1 MEADSVSMMNQNL
14 ETAQKGSDNRQKK
27 VLVVD
32 NNPVMLSFMNNLLV
46 SHGYMVSTA
55 EDGLAVMKF
64 LETERPDVIITDLI
78 MPNISGEKL
87 CRMIRRMPHMKDVY
101 VIILSAVAAEHESD
115 LADLG
120 ANVCIA
126 KGSFNKM
133 SERILATLDRLDSS
147 APHVFTNDVIGIHD
161 TSSPDIAKELLSLKR
176 HLEVILS
183 SMSEGIF
190 EITSEGEIIYAN
202 PTAISIADLPEEKL
216 LSSNIL
222 ELFHEIDRMR
232 VDRLFKNRE
241 TAASNSNSSYRLA
254 NSKEVSLSI
263 LPIRDEENKVI
274 VIVKDLSE
282 RKRLEARLR
291 QAHKIEAIG
300 TLAGGIAHD
309 FNNLL
314 MGIQGYASLI
324 LFDMNTNHPHYEKL
338 KKIED
343 HVRSGAELTKQLLGF
358 ARGGRYEVAVADLN
372 EIVDKTSTMFG
383 RTKKEITIHRKFE
396 KNLWMAEVD
405 RGQIEQVFLNL
416 YVNAWQAM
424 PRGGDIYLETAN
436 VTINKGY
443 VKPFF
448 VKPGRYVKIS
458 VTDTGIGMDEKTKER
473 IFEPFFTTKE
483 MGRGTGLGLA
493 SVYGIIKGHNGI
505 INVYSEKGH
514 GATFTVYLPASEKE
528 FVKEVQVPADVVKGE
543 GTILLVDD
551 EDMIVE
557 VSRELLEVLGY
568 RVHVARNGSDAIDLY
583 KEKRDEID
591 VIILD
596 MIMPGMGGEETFEV
610 LKSINPDVRV
620 ILSSGYSINGK
631 AKEIMKRGC
640 KAFIQKPFQMGE
652 LSDKIKRVLDQ

>member
-1 MEADSVSMMNQNL
+1 MVSQIL
-14 ETAQKGSDNRQKK
+14 ETAKAGLNRDKK

-46 SHGYMVSTA
+46 SHGYQVSTA
-55 EDGLAVMKF
+55 DDGLAVLKI
-64 LETERPDVIITDLI
+64 LETQRPDVIITDLI

-87 CRMIRRMPHMKDVY
+87 CRTIRKMPHMKDVY
-101 VIILSAVAAEHESD
+101 VIILSAIAAENESY
-115 LADLG
+115 LAELG

-133 SERILATLDRLDSS
+133 SERVLATLDRLDSS
-147 APHVFTNDVIGIHD
+147 APHVFTNEIIGIHD
-161 TSSPDIAKELLSLKR
+161 TARRDIAKELLSLKS

-190 EITSEGEIIYAN
+190 EITAEGDIIYAN
-202 PTAISIADLPEEKL
+202 PTAISIVALPEEKL
-216 LSSNIL
+216 LASNVL
-222 ELFHEIDRMR
+222 ELFDEIDRMK
-232 VDRLFKNRE
+232 VDKLFKSGE
-241 TAASNSNSSYRLA
+241 KAAPNTSGSSYRLV
-254 NSKEVSLSI
+254 NGKDVSLNI
-263 LPIRDEENKVI
+263 LPIKDEENKII
-274 VIVKDLSE
+274 VILKDLSDQ
-282 RKRLEARLR
+282 KVLEARLR

-338 KKIED
+338 KRIED

-372 EIVDKTSTMFG
+372 DILDKTSTMFG

-396 KNLWMAEVD
+396 ENLWTVEVD

-424 PRGGDIYLETAN
+424 PGGGDLHLETAN
-436 VTINKGY
+436 VTINTGY
-443 VKPFF
+443 MKPFY
-448 VKPGRYVKIS
+448 VKPGRYVKVL

-493 SVYGIIKGHNGI
+493 SVYGIIKSHNGI

-528 FVKEVQVPADVVKGE
+528 FVKEAHVAADIVKGE

-568 RVHVARNGSDAIDLY
+568 SVHVAKNGGDAVEIY
-583 KEKRDEID
+583 REKQGEID

-596 MIMPGMGGEETFEV
+596 MIMPGMGGGETFDA

-631 AKEIMKRGC
+631 AKEIMKHGC
-640 KAFIQKPFQMGE
+640 KAFIQKPFQMGD
-652 LSDKIKRVLDQ
+652 LSDKIRKVLD

>member
-1 MEADSVSMMNQNL
+1 MVSHIL
-14 ETAQKGSDNRQKK
+14 ETAKAGLNRDKR

-46 SHGYMVSTA
+46 SHGYQVSTA
-55 EDGLAVMKF
+55 DDGLAVLKI
-64 LETERPDVIITDLI
+64 LETQRPDVIITDLI

-87 CRMIRRMPHMKDVY
+87 CRTIRKMPQMKDVY

-115 LADLG
+115 LAELG

-133 SERILATLDRLDSS
+133 SERILATLDGLDFS
-147 APHVFTNDVIGIHD
+147 APHVFASEIIGIHD
-161 TSSPDIAKELLSLKR
+161 TSPRDIAKELLSLKS

-183 SMSEGIF
+183 SMSDGIF
-190 EITSEGEIIYAN
+190 EITSEGDIIYAN
-202 PTAISIADLPEEKL
+202 PTAISIVDLPEEML
-216 LSSNIL
+216 LASNIL
-222 ELFHEIDRMR
+222 ELFHETDRMK
-232 VDRLFKNRE
+232 VDKLFKNGE
-241 TAASNSNSSYRLA
+241 KIASNTNGSSYRLV
-254 NSKEVSLSI
+254 NSKDVSLNI
-263 LPIRDEENKVI
+263 LPVKDEENKII
-274 VIVKDLSE
+274 VILKDLSD
-282 RKRLEARLR
+282 RKVLEARLR

-338 KKIED
+338 KRIED

-372 EIVDKTSTMFG
+372 EVVEKTSTMFG

-396 KNLWMAEVD
+396 ENLWTVEVD

-424 PRGGDIYLETAN
+424 PGGGDIYMETAN

-443 VKPFF
+443 MKPFY
-448 VKPGRYVKIS
+448 VKPGRYVKVS
-458 VTDTGIGMDEKTKER
+458 VTDTGIGMDAKTKER

-528 FVKEVQVPADVVKGE
+528 FIKDAHIPTDVVKGE

-551 EDMIVE
+551 EEMIVE

-568 RVHVARNGSDAIDLY
+568 RVHVAKNGRDAVEIY
-583 KEKRDEID
+583 KEKQGEIN

-596 MIMPGMGGEETFEV
+596 MIMPGMGGGETFEA

-631 AKEIMKRGC
+631 AKEIMNRGC
-640 KAFIQKPFQMGE
+640 KAFIQKPFQMGD
-652 LSDKIKRVLDQ
+652 LSEKIKKVLDLNNQ

>member
-1 MEADSVSMMNQNL
+1 MVNQNL
-14 ETAQKGSDNRQKK
+14 ETAQKGSDNSSDNRQKK

-46 SHGYMVSTA
+46 SHGYKVSTA
-55 EDGLAVMKF
+55 EDGLAVMKI

-87 CRMIRRMPHMKDVY
+87 CRLIRKMPHMKDVY

-115 LADLG
+115 LANLG

-147 APHVFTNDVIGIHD
+147 APDVFTSDVIGIHD
-161 TSSPDIAKELLSLKR
+161 TASRDIARELLSLKR

-190 EITSEGEIIYAN
+190 EINSEGEIIYAN
-202 PTAISIADLPEEKL
+202 PTAISIVDLPEEKL
-216 LSSNIL
+216 LASNIL
-222 ELFHEIDRMR
+222 ELFHEIDRMK
-232 VDRLFKNRE
+232 VDKLFKNGE
-241 TAASNSNSSYRLA
+241 KAASHSNSSSYRLA
-254 NSKEVSLSI
+254 NGKEVSLNV

-274 VIVKDLSE
+274 VILKDISE

-372 EIVDKTSTMFG
+372 EIVDKTATMFG
-383 RTKKEITIHRKFE
+383 RTKKEITIHRRFE
-396 KNLWMAEVD
+396 ENLWTAEVD

-424 PRGGDIYLETAN
+424 PGGGDLYLETAN

-443 VKPFF
+443 MKPFF

-458 VTDTGIGMDEKTKER
+458 VTDTGIGMDEKTRER

-493 SVYGIIKGHNGI
+493 SVYGIIKGHKGI

-528 FVKEVQVPADVVKGE
+528 FVKEAHVPADAVKGE

-568 RVHVARNGSDAIDLY
+568 HVHVAKNGRDAIEIY
-583 KEKRDEID
+583 KEKQNEID

-596 MIMPGMGGEETFEV
+596 MIMPGMSGGEIFEV

-640 KAFIQKPFQMGE
+640 KAFIQKPFQMGD
-652 LSDKIKRVLDQ
+652 LSDKIQKVLD

>member
-1 MEADSVSMMNQNL
+1 MASQIL
-14 ETAQKGSDNRQKK
+14 ETAKKGLSREKK

-46 SHGYMVSTA
+46 SHGYQVSTA
-55 EDGLAVMKF
+55 DDGLAVLKI
-64 LETERPDVIITDLI
+64 LETQRPDVIITDLI

-87 CRMIRRMPHMKDVY
+87 CRTIRKMPDMRDVY

-115 LADLG
+115 LAELG

-133 SERILATLDRLDSS
+133 SERILATLDKLDSS
-147 APHVFTNDVIGIHD
+147 APHVFTNEIIGIHD
-161 TSSPDIAKELLSLKR
+161 TAPRDIAKELLSLKS

-183 SMSEGIF
+183 SMSEGIL
-190 EITSEGEIIYAN
+190 EITAEGDIIYAN
-202 PTAISIADLPEEKL
+202 PTAISIVDLPEEKL
-216 LSSNIL
+216 LASNVL
-222 ELFHEIDRMR
+222 ELFHEIDRMK
-232 VDRLFKNRE
+232 VDKLFESGEK
-241 TAASNSNSSYRLA
+241 AAPNTNGSSYRLV
-254 NSKEVSLSI
+254 NGKDVSLNI
-263 LPIRDEENKVI
+263 LPIKDEENKII
-274 VIVKDLSE
+274 VILKDLSD
-282 RKRLEARLR
+282 RKVLEARLR

-338 KKIED
+338 KRIED

-358 ARGGRYEVAVADLN
+358 ARGGRYEVAVADLSD
-372 EIVDKTSTMFG
+372 IVDKTSTMFG

-396 KNLWMAEVD
+396 ENLWTVEVD

-424 PRGGDIYLETAN
+424 PGGGDLYLETAN

-443 VKPFF
+443 MKPFY
-448 VKPGRYVKIS
+448 VKPGRYVKVS

-514 GATFTVYLPASEKE
+514 GATFTIYLPASEKE
-528 FVKEVQVPADVVKGE
+528 FVKEAPVAADIVKGE

-568 RVHVARNGSDAIDLY
+568 RVHVAKNGGDAVEIY
-583 KEKRDEID
+583 REKQSEID

-596 MIMPGMGGEETFEV
+596 MIMPGMGGGETFEA

-640 KAFIQKPFQMGE
+640 KAFIQKPFQMGD
-652 LSDKIKRVLDQ
+652 LSDKIKKVLD

>member
-1 MEADSVSMMNQNL
+1 MVNQNL
-14 ETAQKGSDNRQKK
+14 ETAQKGSDNSSDNRQKK

-46 SHGYMVSTA
+46 SHGYKVSTA
-55 EDGLAVMKF
+55 EDGLAVMKI

-87 CRMIRRMPHMKDVY
+87 CRLIRKMPHMKDVY

-115 LADLG
+115 LANLG

-147 APHVFTNDVIGIHD
+147 APDVFTSDVIGIHD
-161 TSSPDIAKELLSLKR
+161 TASRDIARELLSLKR

-190 EITSEGEIIYAN
+190 EINSEGEIIYAN
-202 PTAISIADLPEEKL
+202 PTAISIVDLPEEKL
-216 LSSNIL
+216 LASNIL
-222 ELFHEIDRMR
+222 ELFHEIDRMK
-232 VDRLFKNRE
+232 VDKLFKNGE
-241 TAASNSNSSYRLA
+241 KAASHSNSSSYRLA
-254 NSKEVSLSI
+254 NSKEVSLNV

-274 VIVKDLSE
+274 VILKDISE

-372 EIVDKTSTMFG
+372 EIVDKTATMFG
-383 RTKKEITIHRKFE
+383 RTKKEITIHRRFE
-396 KNLWMAEVD
+396 ENLWTAEVD

-424 PRGGDIYLETAN
+424 PGGGDLYLETAN
-436 VTINKGY
+436 VAINKGY
-443 VKPFF
+443 MKPFF

-458 VTDTGIGMDEKTKER
+458 VTDTGIGMDEKTRER

-493 SVYGIIKGHNGI
+493 SVYGIIKGHKCI

-528 FVKEVQVPADVVKGE
+528 FVKEAHVPADAVKGE

-568 RVHVARNGSDAIDLY
+568 HVHVAKNGRDAIEIY
-583 KEKRDEID
+583 KEKQNEID

-596 MIMPGMGGEETFEV
+596 MIMPGMSGEEIFEV

-640 KAFIQKPFQMGE
+640 KAFIQKPFQMGD
-652 LSDKIKRVLDQ
+652 LSDKIQKVLD

>member
-1 MEADSVSMMNQNL
+1 MASQIL
-14 ETAQKGSDNRQKK
+14 EITNKSLNREKK

-46 SHGYMVSTA
+46 SHGYQVSTA
-55 EDGLAVMKF
+55 EDGLAVLKI
-64 LETERPDVIITDLI
+64 LETERPDIIITDLI

-87 CRMIRRMPHMKDVY
+87 CRTIRKMPHLKDVY
-101 VIILSAVAAEHESD
+101 VIILSGVAAEHESD
-115 LADLG
+115 LAELG

-133 SERILATLDRLDSS
+133 SERILATLDTLDSS
-147 APHVFTNDVIGIHD
+147 APHVFAKEIIGIHD
-161 TSSPDIAKELLSLKR
+161 TSPRDIAKELLSLKG

-183 SMSEGIF
+183 SMSDGIF
-190 EITSEGEIIYAN
+190 EITAEGDIIYAN
-202 PTAISIADLPEEKL
+202 PTATSIVDLPEEML
-216 LSSNIL
+216 LASNIL
-222 ELFHEIDRMR
+222 QLFHEIDRMK
-232 VDRLFKNRE
+232 VDKLFKNGE
-241 TAASNSNSSYRLA
+241 KTAPNANGSSYRLV
-254 NSKEVSLSI
+254 NGKDVSLSI
-263 LPIRDEENKVI
+263 LPIKDEENKII
-274 VIVKDLSE
+274 VILKDLSD
-282 RKRLEARLR
+282 RKVLEARLR

-338 KKIED
+338 KRIED

-372 EIVDKTSTMFG
+372 EIVEKTATMFG
-383 RTKKEITIHRKFE
+383 RTKKEITIQRKFE
-396 KNLWMAEVD
+396 ENLWTVEVD

-424 PRGGDIYLETAN
+424 PGGGDIYLETAN

-443 VKPFF
+443 MKPFY
-448 VKPGRYVKIS
+448 VKPGRYVKVS
-458 VTDTGIGMDEKTKER
+458 MTDTGIGMDEKTKER

-528 FVKEVQVPADVVKGE
+528 FVKEAQVSADVVKGD

-551 EDMIVE
+551 EEMIVE

-568 RVHVARNGSDAIDLY
+568 RVHVAKNGKDAVEIY
-583 KEKRDEID
+583 KEKQREID

-596 MIMPGMGGEETFEV
+596 MIMPGMGGGETFET

-640 KAFIQKPFQMGE
+640 KSFIQKPFQMGD
-652 LSDKIKRVLDQ
+652 LSEKIRKVLD